1 MARFLCRTLLRH
13 GRATAASSSSVELK
27 VIRPCFSLQH
37 HRYRSSK
44 ASKPELIQIELGS
57 SSASSTSSSLNDGE
71 YELALRR
78 FDELIQRILV
88 KKATPDWLPFVPGSS
103 FWVPP
108 RASSPGYVVDLVQ
121 KLTNDLSDEEYMSIT
136 SLRGWP
142 CSNFFIKE
150 ENESAHVDADVE
162 LNGPEEMG
170 VRVKVK
176 VLSVPEN
183 VALSEDEET

>member
-13 GRATAASSSSVELK
+13 GRTAAAASFSSVDPK

-37 HRYRSSK
+37 HRHRSSK
-44 ASKPELIQIELGS
+44 ASKPQLIQIELGS
-57 SSASSTSSSLNDGE
+57 SSSSSTSSSLNDGD
-71 YELALRR
+71 YELALKR

-108 RASSPGYVVDLVQ
+108 RASSPGNVVDLVE

-150 ENESAHVDADVE
+150 NESAHMDADVE
-162 LNGPEEMG
+162 LSGPEEMG
-170 VRVKVK
+170 VRVQVK
-176 VLSVPEN
+176 VLTVPGN
-183 VALSEDEET
+183 VALSEDEES